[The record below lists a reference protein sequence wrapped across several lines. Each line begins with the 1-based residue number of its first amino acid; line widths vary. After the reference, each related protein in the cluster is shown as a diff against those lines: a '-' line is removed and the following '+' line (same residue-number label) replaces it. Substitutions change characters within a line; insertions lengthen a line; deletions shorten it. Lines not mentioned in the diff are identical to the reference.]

1 MQRFAAFSAQ
11 LRASSLPALFAL
23 SVAAYLALVT
33 LPSGGQ
39 TAVFCGSF
47 GFSQLWWLIQNAPWL
62 LSPGKLALDW
72 GLMVIAMMTPLIAPL
87 LAYVRRSVSGE
98 FRQGAVA
105 AFLLAYW
112 ATWCASFVILFPLA
126 LGLLTLV
133 GDQVDLP
140 VALAIA
146 LVYSASPLAQRA
158 RNACHLALRIA
169 PFGARAWLDS
179 AWQGGVTG
187 VRCMAACWPWML
199 VPITLVTG
207 HTVLMIVVGIY
218 LFAERIAPPAR
229 PVWQTPPALETVFGP
244 LVRH

>member
-1 MQRFAAFSAQ
+1 MNRFAAFGAQ
-11 LRASSLPALFAL
+11 LRASPLPALLAI
-23 SVAAYLALVT
+23 SIAAYLALMT

-47 GFSQLWWLIQNAPWL
+47 NLSQLWWLIQSAPWL
-62 LSPGKLALDW
+62 LSPGQLALDW
-72 GLMVIAMMTPLIAPL
+72 SLMVIAMMTPLISPL
-87 LAYVRRSVSGE
+87 LAYVRRSVSGRC
-98 FRQGAVA
+98 RQGAVV
-105 AFLLAYW
+105 AFLFAYW

-133 GDQVDLP
+133 GDQADLP

-146 LVYSASPLAQRA
+146 LVYSASPIAQRA

-179 AWQGGVTG
+179 AEQGGVTG
-187 VRCMAACWPWML
+187 LRCIAACWPWML
-199 VPITLVTG
+199 VPVSLVTG

-218 LFAERIAPPAR
+218 LFAERIAPPTR
-229 PVWQTPPALETVFGP
+229 PVWQIPPALETVLGP
-244 LVRH
+244 LVRR